1 MPVVIIALIFA
12 AGIFLF
18 FRGLAM
24 APREN
29 LLETRLAQFRD
40 QNTTFEEIELQQPFS
55 ERFLRPILERVG
67 AFMNARV
74 GRDRIVFIQNRLSL
88 AGRPGNLT
96 VNGFISVKLVLGVV
110 SGVLGFMLFSLIG
123 ATVPVLPIPHILGTV
138 VLASMVGV
146 GGYLF
151 PDLWLRQKVQG
162 RQKEIRLSLPNALD
176 LLTISVEAGL
186 GFDAALVRV
195 TEKYKNALT
204 EEFTQ
209 VLNEVRLGRARLEA
223 LDDMGRRVA
232 VEELHS
238 FIQALIQSEQLG
250 VGIAKVLRIQ
260 SEEMR
265 RKRRQRA
272 EEQAAQAS
280 LKMLF
285 PMIIFIFPTIFIVL
299 MGPAVLLVL
308 HSFSGG
314 AH

>member
-1 MPVVIIALIFA
+1 MLLTVVLGIFA
-12 AGIFLF
+12 ALGVFLV
-18 FRGLAM
+18 FRGLAL
-24 APREN
+24 APRQD

-40 QNTTFEEIELQQPFS
+40 HAVTLEEIELQQPFS
-55 ERFLRPILERVG
+55 DRFLRPAMERVG
-67 AFMNARV
+67 AFLNTRV
-74 GRDRIVFIQNRLSL
+74 GRDRITGIQNKLAL

-96 VNGFISVKLVLGVV
+96 VNGFISIKVALGVV
-110 SGVLGFMLFSLIG
+110 
-123 ATVPVLPIPHILGTV
+123 A
-138 VLASMVGV
+138 MVGGFAMWSLLGV
-146 GGYLF
+146 ELPVIGGFATHVLLAIVTGIGGYFF
-151 PDLWLRQKVQG
+151 PDLWLRQKVGG
-162 RQKEIRLSLPNALD
+162 RQKEIRMALPNALD

-195 TEKYKNALT
+195 TEKYKNALS

-209 VLNEVRLGRARLEA
+209 VLNEVRLGRPRLEA
-223 LDDMGRRVA
+223 LDDMGRRVG

-285 PMIIFIFPTIFIVL
+285 PMVIFIFPTIFIVL
-299 MGPAVLLVL
+299 MGPAVLILYHTFVVK
-308 HSFSGG
+308 G
-314 AH
+314 

>member
-1 MPVVIIALIFA
+1 MIYVLALA
-12 AGIFLF
+12 LAGGVFLF
-18 FRGLAM
+18 FRGLAT
-24 APREN
+24 APHED
-29 LLETRLAQFRD
+29 LLETRLSQFRD
-40 QNTTFEEIELQQPFS
+40 QTVTLEEIELQQPFV
-55 ERFLRPILERVG
+55 ERVIRPNMERIG
-67 AFMNARV
+67 AFMNTRV
-74 GRDRIVFIQNRLSL
+74 GRDRIVTIQNRLSL

-96 VNGFISVKLVLGVV
+96 VNGFISLKLVAGILCGGLFFLLFSFANIEPPLITGFAGHVLLGV
-110 SGVLGFMLFSLIG
+110 I
-123 ATVPVLPIPHILGTV
+123 A
-138 VLASMVGV
+138 AV
-146 GGYLF
+146 GGYAF
-151 PDLWLRQKVQG
+151 PDLWLRQQVTR
-162 RQKEIRLSLPNALD
+162 RQKEIRLALPNALD

-195 TEKYKNALT
+195 TEKYKNALA

-209 VLNEVRLGRARLEA
+209 VLNEVRLGRPRLEA
-223 LDDMGRRVA
+223 LDDMGRRVG

-285 PMIIFIFPTIFIVL
+285 PMILFIFPTIFIVL
-299 MGPAVLLVL
+299 MGPAVLIIFGT
-308 HSFSGG
+308 SKK
-314 AH
+314 

>member
-1 MPVVIIALIFA
+1 MPITILLAAVAAVGVFIFFQALA
-12 AGIFLF
+12 RSPGQD
-18 FRGLAM
+18 
-24 APREN
+24 

-40 QNTTFEEIELQQPFS
+40 QTITLEEIELQQPFA
-55 ERFLRPILERVG
+55 ERFLRPAMERLG
-67 AFMNARV
+67 AFLNSRV
-74 GRDRIVFIQNRLSL
+74 GRDRVSVIQNRLAL

-96 VNGFISVKLVLGVV
+96 VNGFISVKLVVGVV
-110 SGVLGFMLFSLIG
+110 GGVLGFGLVSVANISLLPG
-123 ATVPVLPIPHILGTV
+123 GDFFNHAVLGVAI
-138 VLASMVGV
+138 GV

-151 PDLWLRQKVQG
+151 PDLWLRQKVQR
-162 RQKEIRLSLPNALD
+162 RQKEIRLALPNALD

-186 GFDAALVRV
+186 GFDQALVRV
-195 TEKYKNALT
+195 TEKYKNALS

-209 VLNEVRLGRARLEA
+209 VLNEVRLGRPRLEA
-223 LDDMGRRVA
+223 LDDMGRRVG

-265 RKRRQRA
+265 RKRRQKA

-285 PMIIFIFPTIFIVL
+285 PMIGCIFPTLFIVL
-299 MGPAVLLVL
+299 MGPAVLILF
-308 HSFSGG
+308 HTFTSR
-314 AH
+314 

>member
-1 MPVVIIALIFA
+1 MNILVIIIGAIGAIGVFMV
-12 AGIFLF
+12 

-24 APREN
+24 SPRQD

-40 QNTTFEEIELQQPFS
+40 QAVTLEEIELEQPFTD
-55 ERFLRPILERVG
+55 RFLRPAMERVG
-67 AFMNARV
+67 AFLNTRV
-74 GRDRIVFIQNRLSL
+74 GRDRIAGIQNKLALS
-88 AGRPGNLT
+88 GRPGNLT
-96 VNGFISVKLVLGVV
+96 VNGFISVKVAIGIIAAILGFLFWNFVGVDLPVLGAFFGRVA
-110 SGVLGFMLFSLIG
+110 LTALT
-123 ATVPVLPIPHILGTV
+123 A
-138 VLASMVGV
+138 A
-146 GGYLF
+146 GGYLL
-151 PDLWLRQKVQG
+151 PDLWLRQKVGQ
-162 RQKEIRLSLPNALD
+162 RQKEIRLALPNALD

-195 TEKYKNALT
+195 TEKYKNALS

-209 VLNEVRLGRARLEA
+209 VLNEVRLGRPRLEA
-223 LDDMGRRVA
+223 LDDMGRRVG

-299 MGPAVLLVL
+299 MGPAVLVIF
-308 HSFSGG
+308 HTF

>member
-1 MPVVIIALIFA
+1 MPLLLIAFLFA
-12 AGIFLF
+12 AGVFIF
-18 FRGLAM
+18 FRGLAT
-24 APREN
+24 APSED

-40 QNTTFEEIELQQPFS
+40 QTVTLEEIELQQPFN
-55 ERFLRPILERVG
+55 ERFVRPALERLG
-67 AFMNARV
+67 AFLNARV
-74 GRDRIVFIQNRLSL
+74 GRERIVSIQNKLAV

-96 VNGFISVKLVLGVV
+96 VNGFISIKLVLGIG
-110 SGVLGFMLFSLIG
+110 SAVLGFLLFTFARLSFPFIPP
-123 ATVPVLPIPHILGTV
+123 PVGTV
-138 VLASMVGV
+138 VLAGVVGV
-146 GGYLF
+146 GGYFF
-151 PDLWLRQKVQG
+151 PDLWLRQKVQA
-162 RQKEIRLSLPNALD
+162 RQKEIRLALPNALD

-195 TEKYKNALT
+195 TEKYKNALS

-209 VLNEVRLGRARLEA
+209 VLNEVRLGRPRMEA
-223 LDDMGRRVA
+223 LDDMGRRVG

-272 EEQAAQAS
+272 EELAAQAS

-285 PMIIFIFPTIFIVL
+285 PMLLFIFPTIFIIL
-299 MGPAVLLVL
+299 MGPAVLVVL
-308 HSFSGG
+308 HSL

>member
-1 MPVVIIALIFA
+1 VLSFVLAFLAA
-12 AGIFLF
+12 AGVFIF
-18 FRGLAM
+18 FRGLAL
-24 APREN
+24 APRED

-40 QNTTFEEIELQQPFS
+40 QTASLEEIELQQPFS
-55 ERFLRPILERVG
+55 ERFLRPAMERIGSFLNSRVG
-67 AFMNARV
+67 GSRTAT
-74 GRDRIVFIQNRLSL
+74 IQNKLSL

-96 VNGFISVKLVLGVV
+96 VNGFISVKFASGVVVGVLGYLLVVLGKLELPVLGQSISHVVLGV
-110 SGVLGFMLFSLIG
+110 GLGFL
-123 ATVPVLPIPHILGTV
+123 
-138 VLASMVGV
+138 
-146 GGYLF
+146 GYLF
-151 PDLWLRQKVQG
+151 PDLWLRQEVQK
-162 RQKEIRLSLPNALD
+162 RQKEIRLALPNALD

-195 TEKYKNALT
+195 TEKYKNALS

-209 VLNEVRLGRARLEA
+209 VLNEVRLGRPRLEA
-223 LDDMGRRVA
+223 LDDMGRRVG

-285 PMIIFIFPTIFIVL
+285 PMIGCIFPTLFIVL
-299 MGPAVLLVL
+299 MGPAVLIVMK
-308 HSFSGG
+308 SFNSK
-314 AH
+314 

>member
-1 MPVVIIALIFA
+1 
-12 AGIFLF
+12 
-18 FRGLAM
+18 
-24 APREN
+24 
-29 LLETRLAQFRD
+29 
-40 QNTTFEEIELQQPFS
+40 
-55 ERFLRPILERVG
+55 
-67 AFMNARV
+67 
-74 GRDRIVFIQNRLSL
+74 
-88 AGRPGNLT
+88 
-96 VNGFISVKLVLGVV
+96 
-110 SGVLGFMLFSLIG
+110 
-123 ATVPVLPIPHILGTV
+123 VPVLPIPHILGTV

-195 TEKYKNALT
+195 TEKYRNALT